1 MLTIVDFEKF
11 KLRFFCLLSSCPEV
25 FLSGF
30 LWQAF
35 GLACG
40 CENTATSY
48 FFMTGFGG
56 ALGAGIGHICS
67 RLTIEDGSLV
77 LPKRARNRAL
87 ATFAAMFL
95 GSATSWQK
103 VVNDTNDYGMNF
115 TQAFFFIFSTSF
127 VLFLTTLAVLRAV
140 GYVLKFH
147 FIGAE
152 KYGESVQMRFYY
164 DAQIAMSV
172 AMADAFFL
180 GIITSQLVQNLVLK
194 DCWIDRPPSQVLELK
209 EPLVVESTKV

>member
-1 MLTIVDFEKF
+1 
-11 KLRFFCLLSSCPEV
+11 
-25 FLSGF
+25 
-30 LWQAF
+30 
-35 GLACG
+35 
-40 CENTATSY
+40 
-48 FFMTGFGG
+48 MTGFGG

-67 RLTIEDGSLV
+67 LLTIEDGSLV

-127 VLFLTTLAVLRAV
+127 VLFLTTLAVLRAI

-180 GIITSQLVQNLVLK
+180 GTVSGMYNDNGLGGLFGVTSDTPKFESLIKSGAAVLLGFITSQLVQNLVLK
-194 DCWIDRPPSQVLELK
+194 DCWIDRPPSQALELK
-209 EPLVVESTKV
+209 EPLVESNKV